1 MKLNVSMLPISSQVR
16 QTIEK
21 AYTGTSQME
30 MLSPAETCLEVLA
43 EMKYL
48 GKPIS
53 AGYLERERPQLYTAL
68 MSHFDTLEMAVSQVQ
83 LPKIKVKSLA
93 KQEREHNKYLLGVC

>member
-1 MKLNVSMLPISSQVR
+1 MKLNLSMLPISSQVR

-30 MLSPAETCLEVLA
+30 MLSPETCLDVLA
-43 EMKYL
+43 EMIYY
-48 GKPIS
+48 GKPTTEPALKS
-53 AGYLERERPQLYTAL
+53 MRPQLYIAIVAHWGSVETAI
-68 MSHFDTLEMAVSQVQ
+68 SQVQ
-83 LPKIKVKSLA
+83 TPKVKVKSLA

>member
-30 MLSPAETCLEVLA
+30 MLSPEAVLEVLA
-43 EMKYL
+43 ELKHL

-53 AGYLERERPQLYTAL
+53 DVGLQRERPQLYTAL
-68 MSHFDTLEMAVSQVQ
+68 TSHFDTLEKAASLVQ